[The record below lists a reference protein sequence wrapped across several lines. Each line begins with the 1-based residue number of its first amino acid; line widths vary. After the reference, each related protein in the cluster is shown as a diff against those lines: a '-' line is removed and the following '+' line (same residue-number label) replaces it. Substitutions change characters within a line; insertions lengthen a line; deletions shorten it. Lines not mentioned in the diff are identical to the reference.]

1 MKDKTIAITRSPD
14 DATEFIDLAKSN
26 HATPLALPT
35 IRLTSKGKKI
45 VNEFLESISVNDPD
59 YCIFMSSK
67 AVQLLFNTAR
77 KSNMINKLKLAVANT
92 SVVSVGPKT
101 SAALNDEGIKV
112 NFEPSEIFS
121 SVGVGEIF
129 TQISAVGKKALI
141 PRSAAATPFLKQLL
155 EKIGVCVYEIYL
167 YDVCAFDDTAEWNEF
182 RVLFANDTIHGMIF
196 TSASSVRAFFEIME
210 RDRTRT
216 QILDGLDRIT
226 IVSIGPFTSA
236 ELEKFN
242 VQYTTAA
249 THTVAGAFDTLKSI
263 I

>member
-1 MKDKTIAITRSPD
+1 MKNKTIAITRSPD
-14 DATEFIDLAKSN
+14 DAAEFIDLAKN
-26 HATPLALPT
+26 NYATPVTLPT
-35 IRLTSKGKKI
+35 IRLISKGEKI
-45 VNEFLESISVNDPD
+45 VHEFLESLSTNDPD

-67 AVQLLFNTAR
+67 AVQLLFAAAR
-77 KSNMINKLKLAVANT
+77 KSNMTNRLKLAVANT

-101 SAALNDEGIKV
+101 SAALNDQGIKV
-112 NFEPSEIFS
+112 NFEPSKIFS

-167 YDVCAFDDTAEWNEF
+167 YDVCAFDNTTEWNEF
-182 RVLFANDTIHGMIF
+182 RVLFADGAIHGMIF

-210 RDRTRT
+210 RDHTRP
-216 QILDGLDRIT
+216 QILDGLARIAV
-226 IVSIGPFTSA
+226 VSIGPFTSA

-249 THTVAGAFDTLKSI
+249 MHTVVGAFDTLKSVI
-263 I
+263 